1 MAAKRIYQAA
11 KELDL
16 TSKALVQLLREL
28 GFEVKSHM
36 SVFTEEMAQK
46 VQQRLRAEQEEI
58 RKREEEK
65 QKIQQKAAKRERRRK
80 DKFEKKRRRKKKKKP
95 KGRDYAAEAKRLEE
109 ERRRRREE
117 LLKSITKEKVT
128 EAVRQ
133 TLAKLSQTRKKKK
146 YRREKEEATTE
157 QVRDPN
163 LIQVPE
169 FLSTQELAQR
179 IGVSPTR
186 LIERCFKDLGIMVTL
201 NQRLDFDTISLIAE
215 SFGKRAEKISPEV
228 EYEIEEEE
236 EEEEENL
243 VPRPPVVTVMGHV
256 DHGKTTL
263 LDYIRKSNVVAGEV
277 GGITQHIG
285 AYTVE
290 TEYGEIT
297 FIDTPGHRAFT
308 AMRARG
314 AQVTDIVVLVVDW
327 KDGVMPQ
334 TEEAI
339 SHARAAG
346 VPIIVAIN
354 KMDLPGASTDKV
366 MQQLADLGLVCDQWG
381 GDTLCVPISAKTGMG
396 VDTLIE
402 YIILQAELM
411 ELRANPNRPARGV
424 VLESKLDKGRGPMA
438 TVLIQQGTLH
448 KGDPVVV
455 GVYSGKVR
463 NMFDE
468 RGNIVKEVTPGH
480 PVRIIGLD
488 GVPDVGDTLMVV
500 ESEKKAN
507 EIAEQRRA
515 IREQQEQYR
524 AHKISLQDFYRKMQ
538 EQDEK
543 TLRIV
548 LKADVYGSVE
558 AISDLL
564 GHLGNEE
571 VKVEI
576 IHRGVGYITE
586 NDVLLASASNAVVI
600 GFNTKP
606 DARAREAAEREKVEI
621 RTYNIIY
628 DLESDVKKALEG
640 MLEPEIHE
648 EFLGRAEVLQIF
660 KTMSSG
666 VIVGCRVKEGVI
678 RLGAQVRIFR
688 NDEVIGQGTIADLRR
703 FKDQVKE
710 VIAGLECGVMV
721 EGFKDIQ
728 IGDELEV
735 FEEIKIK
742 QTL

>member
-11 KELDL
+11 RELDL

-46 VQQRLRAEQEEI
+46 VQQRLKAEQEEI

-65 QKIQQKAAKRERRRK
+65 QKIQQKAAKKERRRK
-80 DKFEKKRRRKKKKKP
+80 EKFEKKRRRRKKKKP

-128 EAVRQ
+128 EAVKQ
-133 TLAKLSQTRKKKK
+133 TLAKLSQTRKRKK
-146 YRREKEEATTE
+146 YRREREEVKE
-157 QVRDPN
+157 QIRDPN
-163 LIQVPE
+163 LLQVHE
-169 FLSTQELAQR
+169 YLTTQELAERLQ
-179 IGVSPTR
+179 ISPTK
-186 LIERCFKDLGIMVTL
+186 LIEYCFKEIGLMVTL

-215 SFGKRAEKISPEV
+215 SFGKRVEKITPQTEF
-228 EYEIEEEE
+228 EIEEEE

-354 KMDLPGASTDKV
+354 KMDVPGATTDKV
-366 MQQLADLGLVCDQWG
+366 MQQLADLGLMCDQWG

-480 PVRIIGLD
+480 PVRIIGMD

-524 AHKISLQDFYRKMQ
+524 AHKVSLQDFYRKMQ

-586 NDVLLASASNAVVI
+586 NDVLLASASNAIVI

-628 DLESDVKKALEG
+628 DLESDIKKALEG

-666 VIVGCRVKEGVI
+666 IIIGCRVKEGVI
-678 RLGAQVRIFR
+678 RLGAQVRVYR
-688 NDEVIGQGTIADLRR
+688 NDEVVGQGTIADLRR

-710 VIAGLECGVMV
+710 VIAGLECGVLV

-728 IGDELEV
+728 VGDELEV

>member
-65 QKIQQKAAKRERRRK
+65 QKIQQKAAKKERRRK
-80 DKFEKKRRRKKKKKP
+80 ERFEKKRRRKKKKKP

-128 EAVRQ
+128 EAVKQ

-146 YRREKEEATTE
+146 YRREKEETTTE

-186 LIERCFKDLGIMVTL
+186 LIERCFKDLGLMVTL

-215 SFGKRAEKISPEV
+215 SFGKRVEKISPEV

-366 MQQLADLGLVCDQWG
+366 MQQLADLGLMCDQWG

-411 ELRANPNRPARGV
+411 ELRANPNRPAKGV

-438 TVLIQQGTLH
+438 TVLIQQGTLR

-455 GVYSGKVR
+455 GIYSGKVR

-480 PVRIIGLD
+480 PVRIIGMD

-586 NDVLLASASNAVVI
+586 NDVLLASASNAIVI
-600 GFNTKP
+600 GFNIKP

-648 EFLGRAEVLQIF
+648 EFLGRAEVLQTF
-660 KTMSSG
+660 RTMPSG
-666 VIVGCRVKEGVI
+666 IIVGCRVKEGVI
-678 RLGAQVRIFR
+678 RLGAQVRVFR
-688 NDEVIGQGTIADLRR
+688 NDEVVGQGTIADLRR

-710 VIAGLECGVMV
+710 VITGLECGVLV

-728 IGDELEV
+728 VGDELEV